1 MSKGNE
7 KIGKPVSKQDMDRR
21 VEAARESYNRHK
33 DAAAEA
39 VGHVYLLYR
48 ETRSGEPRKWLEE
61 EIKELNRD
69 IEKHNTKLQNEYE
82 LAKSWK
88 DKKLP
93 KDHSLLQPTDDADQI
108 AKNEK
113 EIADFE
119 LLLNMSQPERSKLR
133 RVPLM
138 RREDSSKY
146 MEIVRYVLNFDRSY
160 HTGMVSRYC
169 SVIEWIASKFDAD
182 PNVDITVIKTAV
194 EEAGGFDRCVDL
206 QRLVEQGLEINES
219 DEDIIRKAQATEA
232 RGVVLGMK
240 ATASLS
246 MTAKKTDGNFVLL
259 VCRPSADGLDVLGEA
274 DLSDND
280 VQRAVLRLGEA
291 NMLGADASL
300 EFVARVLEIGAT
312 IREKQEVPSDEDPDK
327 KVATERLVSLRADAN
342 GKPELVVSVNKAD
355 SGPILHARPHDLELL
370 TLIKGECVLQGSAR
384 RRMEKEI
391 TSKSRRRLLTIKVN
405 TEPKKATGQAAI
417 SPLSWEFHN
426 RALAEK
432 GKSTANQTF
441 FWTALNSIPSK
452 PLDVDN
458 FNPSFRGTLEQSDIS
473 SIKTHLLDVW
483 TESTAADKNKRNF
496 LLQLK
501 DKQLTLKCGDAE
513 AVDLKLNTDSTASV
527 NMKFKIPDI
536 VALVDL
542 IAAQHSTYEI
552 AGDPGGLIRISW
564 SDSFA
569 SYDYYLPTIGVDGRY
584 INRRVAPMSDNQLP
598 MAAE

>member
-182 PNVDITVIKTAV
+182 PNVDITMIKTAV

-240 ATASLS
+240 AAASLN
-246 MTAKKTDGNFVLL
+246 MTANKTDGNFVLL

-355 SGPILHARPHDLELL
+355 AGPILHARPHDLDLL
-370 TLIKGECVLQGSAR
+370 
-384 RRMEKEI
+384 M
-391 TSKSRRRLLTIKVN
+391 
-405 TEPKKATGQAAI
+405 KATVC
-417 SPLSWEFHN
+417 W
-426 RALAEK
+426 
-432 GKSTANQTF
+432 
-441 FWTALNSIPSK
+441 
-452 PLDVDN
+452 
-458 FNPSFRGTLEQSDIS
+458 
-473 SIKTHLLDVW
+473 
-483 TESTAADKNKRNF
+483 
-496 LLQLK
+496 
-501 DKQLTLKCGDAE
+501 
-513 AVDLKLNTDSTASV
+513 
-527 NMKFKIPDI
+527 
-536 VALVDL
+536 
-542 IAAQHSTYEI
+542 
-552 AGDPGGLIRISW
+552 W
-564 SDSFA
+564 S
-569 SYDYYLPTIGVDGRY
+569 G
-584 INRRVAPMSDNQLP
+584 
-598 MAAE
+598 